1 MRESFIQDRIALL
14 RRKRGTS
21 ARDMSLTLGQSES
34 YINTIEN
41 RKALPSM
48 SVFLRICDYFQI
60 TPTEFFD
67 EGCPNPEKLNGVID
81 SLKVLEDDTLLHISS
96 LASALA
102 ECRH

>member
-1 MRESFIQDRIALL
+1 MRESFVQDRIAQL
-14 RRKRGTS
+14 RKKKGVS

-67 EGCPNPEKLNGVID
+67 EGCPNPEKLNGVIT
-81 SLKVLEDDTLLHISS
+81 SLNALEDDTLMHFSS
-96 LASALA
+96 IANALA
-102 ECRH
+102 RQG